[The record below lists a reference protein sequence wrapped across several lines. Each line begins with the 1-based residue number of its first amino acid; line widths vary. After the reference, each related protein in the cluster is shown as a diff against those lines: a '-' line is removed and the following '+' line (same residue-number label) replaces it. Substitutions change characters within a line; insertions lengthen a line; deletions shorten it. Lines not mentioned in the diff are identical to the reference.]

1 MKKYIKSLVVLTAIC
16 GIIAMLLSAANY
28 VTSPVIAKNEAA
40 AANEALLV
48 VMPEGE
54 EFQAMDLSSY
64 ELPATVTEVF
74 SEKNGGYVV
83 KLRTAGYGSD
93 MVIMCGV
100 DQSGTVT
107 GATCLSSNET
117 LGYEQTYG
125 ETAKG
130 ATAETV
136 DGLDVISGA
145 TKTTEGYKNAVKDA
159 LNAAVILGGGSVDLR
174 SEAEILQDQLS
185 AALPDAEG
193 KFTELFMTEEA
204 ADISAVYTA
213 DNGAGAVCISG
224 EQFIA
229 VTGEGNVLTEGVEE
243 TLAGRIADQA
253 KKLLSSTAEELD
265 LSPYADLP
273 SHLLKAYKTN
283 GGSYVFELKAN
294 GFGINGDEWYSPSG
308 KPILLKVSATA
319 EGKIIA
325 CKTLEQYETEGIGSA
340 CGDASFYSQ
349 FNGKDESNYKEIDG
363 ISGATLTTN
372 GYKTAVG
379 KVFEIIK
386 ILKGE
391 A

>member
-1 MKKYIKSLVVLTAIC
+1 MKIYIKSLVVLTAIC
-16 GIIAMLLSAANY
+16 GIIAVLLSAANFI
-28 VTSPVIAKNEAA
+28 TAPIISEKEAA

-48 VMPEGE
+48 VMPDGE
-54 EFQAMDLSSY
+54 SFEAVDISSY

-74 SEKNGGYVV
+74 SAKNGGYVV
-83 KLRTAGYGSD
+83 KLRTTGYGSD

-100 DQSGTVT
+100 DATGAVT

-125 ETAKG
+125 ETLKG
-130 ATAETV
+130 ATAENV
-136 DGLDVISGA
+136 DAVEVISGA
-145 TKTTEGYKNAVKDA
+145 TKTTAGYKNAVKDA

-174 SEAEILQDQLS
+174 SEEEILNDNLS
-185 AALPDAEG
+185 AALPAAEG
-193 KFTELFMTEEA
+193 AFTELFLMVET
-204 ADISAVYTA
+204 ADISAIYVA
-213 DNGAGAVCISG
+213 ENGAGAVCVSG

-229 VTGEGNVLTEGVEE
+229 VSGEGNVLSDGVEE
-243 TLAGRIADQA
+243 TLSGRISDQA
-253 KKLLSSTAEELD
+253 EAALSATTEEID
-265 LSPYADLP
+265 LSKYTDLP
-273 SHLLKAYKTN
+273 SHLQKAYKTN
-283 GGSYVFELKAN
+283 GGNYVFELKAN
-294 GFGINGDEWYSPSG
+294 GFGINGDQWYNPSG

-325 CKTLEQYETEGIGSA
+325 CKTLEQYETDGIGSA
-340 CGDASFYSQ
+340 CADQSFYSQ

-363 ISGATLTTN
+363 ISGATITTN

-379 KVFEIIK
+379 KVFEIVK